1 MLEKE
6 NISLENMNSFRVVH
20 KAKRLLVINNPID
33 LTKFLNTNNIKGN
46 EIQILGEGS
55 NTLFTKD
62 YEGIILHSQIKGIE
76 IKKEDNDSVILRVG
90 SGENW
95 DEFVD
100 YCVKSN
106 YFGIE
111 NLSLIPGSVG
121 AAPIQNIGAYGV
133 EIKDYVISVTG
144 IDLYSNELVEY
155 SNEECEF
162 KYRDSLFKN
171 RLKNR
176 LFITSVEFKLYK
188 NSKFNL
194 SYKDLELLDKSKLT
208 ISKLREEII
217 KIRSSKL
224 PDPSSKGNAGSFFK
238 NPEIDEL
245 KLNELISNNVD
256 FKYFEIPGNMY
267 KIPAAWLIEKAGW
280 KGYNDGLVGVYEK
293 HALVLIN
300 HSSKSGK
307 NIKKLSKSIKEDVF
321 KKFGI
326 MLNEEVNIV

>member
-133 EIKDYVISVTG
+133 EIKDYVVSVTG

-194 SYKDLELLDKSKLT
+194 SYKDLEELDKSKLT

>member
-33 LTKFLNTNNIKGN
+33 LTKFLNTNNIKRN

-133 EIKDYVISVTG
+133 EIKDYVVSVTG

-194 SYKDLELLDKSKLT
+194 SYKDLEELDKSKLT

-280 KGYNDGLVGVYEK
+280 KGYNDGIVGVYEE

>member
-133 EIKDYVISVTG
+133 EIKDYVVSVTG

-280 KGYNDGLVGVYEK
+280 KGYNDGIVGVYEE

>member
-1 MLEKE
+1 MQEKE
-6 NISLENMNSFRVVH
+6 NTSLENMNSFGVVH
-20 KAKRLLVINNPID
+20 KTKSLLIIDKAADLIN
-33 LTKFLNTNNIKGN
+33 FLNSNSIDKSK
-46 EIQILGEGS
+46 IQILGEGS

-76 IKKEDNDSVILRVG
+76 IKKEANDSVILKVG

-95 DEFVD
+95 DEFVEF
-100 YCVKSN
+100 CVKSN

-133 EIKDYVISVTG
+133 EIKDFVENVAG
-144 IDLYSNELVEY
+144 IDLSSNELVNY
-155 SNEECEF
+155 TNEECKF
-162 KYRDSLFKN
+162 RYRDSLFKN
-171 RLKNR
+171 RLKNK
-176 LFITSVEFKLYK
+176 LFITSVEFRLYK

-194 SYKDLELLDKSKLT
+194 SYKDLEKFDKSKLS

-245 KLNELISNNVD
+245 KLEELKSNNID
-256 FKYFEIPGNMY
+256 FKYFEVPGKMY
-267 KIPAAWLIEKAGW
+267 KVPAAWLIEKAGW
-280 KGYNDGLVGVYEK
+280 KGYSDGLVGVYDK

-300 HSSKSGK
+300 HSSESGE
-307 NIKKLSKSIKEDVF
+307 NILELSKTIKDDVY
-321 KKFGI
+321 KKFGV
-326 MLNEEVNIV
+326 MLEEEVNIV

>member
-20 KAKRLLVINNPID
+20 KTKRLLVINNPLD
-33 LTKFLNTNNIKGN
+33 LTKFLNTNNIDRN

-133 EIKDYVISVTG
+133 EIKDYVVSVKG

-162 KYRDSLFKN
+162 QYRDSLFKN

-194 SYKDLELLDKSKLT
+194 SYKDLEKLDKSKLT

-245 KLNELISNNVD
+245 KLKELKSNNVD

-307 NIKKLSKSIKEDVF
+307 NIKNLSKSIKEDVF

-326 MLNEEVNIV
+326 MLSEEVNIV

>member
-20 KAKRLLVINNPID
+20 KTKRLLIINNPID
-33 LTKFLNTNNIKGN
+33 LTKFLNTNNIDRN

-133 EIKDYVISVTG
+133 EIKDYVVSVTG
-144 IDLYSNELVEY
+144 IDLYSNELVKY

-162 KYRDSLFKN
+162 QYRDSLFKN

-194 SYKDLELLDKSKLT
+194 SYKDLEKLDKSKLT

-245 KLNELISNNVD
+245 KLNELKSNNVD

-326 MLNEEVNIV
+326 MLREEVNIV

>member
-6 NISLENMNSFRVVH
+6 NTSLENMNSFGVVH
-20 KAKRLLVINNPID
+20 RTKRLLIISKAID
-33 LTKFLNTNNIKGN
+33 LIKFLNSNSIDKDK
-46 EIQILGEGS
+46 IQILGEGS

-62 YEGIILHSQIKGIE
+62 YEGIILHSQIRGIE
-76 IKKEDNDSVILRVG
+76 IKKEDNDSVNLKVG

-95 DEFVD
+95 DEFVKF
-100 YCVKSN
+100 CVKSN

-133 EIKDYVISVTG
+133 EIKDFVENVTG
-144 IDLYSNELVEY
+144 IDLSSNELVNY
-155 SNEECEF
+155 TNKECKF
-162 KYRDSLFKN
+162 RYRDSLFKK
-171 RLKNR
+171 RLKNK
-176 LFITSVEFKLYK
+176 LFITSVEFKLHK

-194 SYKDLELLDKSKLT
+194 AYKDLEKLDKSKLT

-238 NPEIDEL
+238 NPEIDKLKLEEL
-245 KLNELISNNVD
+245 KSDYID
-256 FKYFEIPGNMY
+256 FKYFEVPRKMY

-280 KGYNDGLVGVYEK
+280 KGYSNGLVGVYDK

-300 HSSKSGK
+300 HSSESGD
-307 NIKKLSKSIKEDVF
+307 NILKLSKTIKDDVY

-326 MLNEEVNIV
+326 MLEEEVNII

>member
-20 KAKRLLVINNPID
+20 KAKRLLVINNPLD
-33 LTKFLNTNNIKGN
+33 LTKFLNTNNIKRN

-133 EIKDYVISVTG
+133 EIKDYVVSVKG

-162 KYRDSLFKN
+162 QYRDSLFKN

-194 SYKDLELLDKSKLT
+194 SYKDLEKLDKSKLT

-245 KLNELISNNVD
+245 KLKELKSNNVD

-307 NIKKLSKSIKEDVF
+307 NIKNLSKSIKEDVF

-326 MLNEEVNIV
+326 MLSEEVNIV

>member
-33 LTKFLNTNNIKGN
+33 LTKFLNTNNIKRN

-133 EIKDYVISVTG
+133 EIKDYVVSVTG

-194 SYKDLELLDKSKLT
+194 SYKDLEVLDKSKLT

>member
-20 KAKRLLVINNPID
+20 KTKRLLIINNPID
-33 LTKFLNTNNIKGN
+33 LTKFLNTNNIDRN

-133 EIKDYVISVTG
+133 EIKDYVVSVTG

-280 KGYNDGLVGVYEK
+280 KGYNDGIVGVYEE

>member
-280 KGYNDGLVGVYEK
+280 KGYNDGIVGVYEE

>member
-33 LTKFLNTNNIKGN
+33 LTKFLNTNNIKRN

-62 YEGIILHSQIKGIE
+62 YKGIILHSQIKGIE

-133 EIKDYVISVTG
+133 EIKDYVVSVTG

-194 SYKDLELLDKSKLT
+194 SYKDLEVLDKSKLT

>member
-133 EIKDYVISVTG
+133 EIKDYVVSVTG
-144 IDLYSNELVEY
+144 IDLYSNELIEY

>member
-33 LTKFLNTNNIKGN
+33 LTKFLNTNNIKRN

-133 EIKDYVISVTG
+133 EIKDYVVSVTG

>member
-20 KAKRLLVINNPID
+20 KTKRLLIINNPID
-33 LTKFLNTNNIKGN
+33 LTKFLNTNNIDRN

-133 EIKDYVISVTG
+133 EIKDYVVSVTG
-144 IDLYSNELVEY
+144 IDLYSNELVKY

-162 KYRDSLFKN
+162 QYRDSLFKN

-194 SYKDLELLDKSKLT
+194 SYKDLEKLDKSKLT

-245 KLNELISNNVD
+245 KLKELKSNNVD

-326 MLNEEVNIV
+326 MLREEVNIV

>member
-20 KAKRLLVINNPID
+20 KAKRLLVINNPLD
-33 LTKFLNTNNIKGN
+33 LTKFLNTNNIKRN

-111 NLSLIPGSVG
+111 NLSLIPGSAG

-133 EIKDYVISVTG
+133 EIKDYVVSVTG

-194 SYKDLELLDKSKLT
+194 SYKDLEVLDKSKLT

>member
-20 KAKRLLVINNPID
+20 KAKRLLVINNPLD
-33 LTKFLNTNNIKGN
+33 LTKFLITNNIKRN

-133 EIKDYVISVTG
+133 EIKDYVVSVTG

>member
-20 KAKRLLVINNPID
+20 KTKRLLIINNPID
-33 LTKFLNTNNIKGN
+33 LTKFLNTNNIKRN

-133 EIKDYVISVTG
+133 EIKDYVVSVTG

>member
-133 EIKDYVISVTG
+133 EIKDYVVSVTG

-194 SYKDLELLDKSKLT
+194 SYKDLEKLDKSKLT

-326 MLNEEVNIV
+326 MLSEEVNIV

>member
-20 KAKRLLVINNPID
+20 KTKRLLIINNPID
-33 LTKFLNTNNIKGN
+33 LTKFLNTNNIDRN

-133 EIKDYVISVTG
+133 EIKDYVVSVKG

-162 KYRDSLFKN
+162 QYRDSLFKN

-194 SYKDLELLDKSKLT
+194 SYKDLEKLDKSKLT

-245 KLNELISNNVD
+245 KLKELKSNNVD

-326 MLNEEVNIV
+326 MLSEEVNIV

>member
-33 LTKFLNTNNIKGN
+33 LTKFLNTNNIKRN

-194 SYKDLELLDKSKLT
+194 SYKDLEELDKSKLT

-280 KGYNDGLVGVYEK
+280 KGYNDGIVGVYEE

>member
-20 KAKRLLVINNPID
+20 KTKRLLIINNPID
-33 LTKFLNTNNIKGN
+33 LTKFLNTNNIKRN

-133 EIKDYVISVTG
+133 EIKDYVVSVTG

-194 SYKDLELLDKSKLT
+194 SYKDLEVLDKSKLT

-280 KGYNDGLVGVYEK
+280 KGYNDGIVGVYEE

>member
-33 LTKFLNTNNIKGN
+33 LTKFLNTNNIKRN

-133 EIKDYVISVTG
+133 EIKDYVVSVTG

-194 SYKDLELLDKSKLT
+194 SYKDLEKLDKSKLT

>member
-1 MLEKE
+1 
-6 NISLENMNSFRVVH
+6 MNSFRVVH
-20 KAKRLLVINNPID
+20 KAKRLLVINNPLD
-33 LTKFLNTNNIKGN
+33 LTKFLNTNNIKRN

-121 AAPIQNIGAYGV
+121 AAPIQNIGAYDV
-133 EIKDYVISVTG
+133 EIKDYVVSVKG

-162 KYRDSLFKN
+162 QYRDSLFKN

-194 SYKDLELLDKSKLT
+194 SYKDLEKLDKSKLT

-224 PDPSSKGNAGSFFK
+224 PNPSSKGNAGSFFK

-245 KLNELISNNVD
+245 KLKELKSNNVD

-307 NIKKLSKSIKEDVF
+307 NIKNLSKSIKEDVF

-326 MLNEEVNIV
+326 MLSEEVNIV

>member
-20 KAKRLLVINNPID
+20 KTKRLLIINNPID
-33 LTKFLNTNNIKGN
+33 LTKFLNTNNIDRN

-133 EIKDYVISVTG
+133 EIKDYVVSVTG

-171 RLKNR
+171 RLKN
-176 LFITSVEFKLYK
+176 
-188 NSKFNL
+188 
-194 SYKDLELLDKSKLT
+194 
-208 ISKLREEII
+208 
-217 KIRSSKL
+217 
-224 PDPSSKGNAGSFFK
+224 
-238 NPEIDEL
+238 
-245 KLNELISNNVD
+245 
-256 FKYFEIPGNMY
+256 
-267 KIPAAWLIEKAGW
+267 
-280 KGYNDGLVGVYEK
+280 
-293 HALVLIN
+293 
-300 HSSKSGK
+300 
-307 NIKKLSKSIKEDVF
+307 
-321 KKFGI
+321 
-326 MLNEEVNIV
+326 

>member
-20 KAKRLLVINNPID
+20 KAKRLLVINNPLD
-33 LTKFLNTNNIKGN
+33 LTKFLNTNNIKRN

-133 EIKDYVISVTG
+133 EIKDYVVSVTG

-194 SYKDLELLDKSKLT
+194 SYKDLE
-208 ISKLREEII
+208 
-217 KIRSSKL
+217 
-224 PDPSSKGNAGSFFK
+224 
-238 NPEIDEL
+238 
-245 KLNELISNNVD
+245 V
-256 FKYFEIPGNMY
+256 
-267 KIPAAWLIEKAGW
+267 
-280 KGYNDGLVGVYEK
+280 
-293 HALVLIN
+293 
-300 HSSKSGK
+300 
-307 NIKKLSKSIKEDVF
+307 
-321 KKFGI
+321 
-326 MLNEEVNIV
+326 

>member
-20 KAKRLLVINNPID
+20 KTKRLLIINNPID
-33 LTKFLNTNNIKGN
+33 LTKFLNTNNIDRN

-133 EIKDYVISVTG
+133 EIKDYVVSVTG

-162 KYRDSLFKN
+162 QYRDSLFKN

-194 SYKDLELLDKSKLT
+194 SYKDLEKLDKSKLT

-245 KLNELISNNVD
+245 KLNELKSNNVD

-326 MLNEEVNIV
+326 MLSEEVNIV

>member
-1 MLEKE
+1 MSG
-6 NISLENMNSFRVVH
+6 IASGV
-20 KAKRLLVINNPID
+20 
-33 LTKFLNTNNIKGN
+33 
-46 EIQILGEGS
+46 
-55 NTLFTKD
+55 LF
-62 YEGIILHSQIKGIE
+62 
-76 IKKEDNDSVILRVG
+76 
-90 SGENW
+90 
-95 DEFVD
+95 
-100 YCVKSN
+100 
-106 YFGIE
+106 
-111 NLSLIPGSVG
+111 LSLPSIISTPSTIALYIALSLQNFSV
-121 AAPIQNIGAYGV
+121 V
-133 EIKDYVISVTG
+133 
-144 IDLYSNELVEY
+144 SNNH
-155 SNEECEF
+155 S
-162 KYRDSLFKN
+162 KS
-171 RLKNR
+171 
-176 LFITSVEFKLYK
+176 TSVEFKLYK

-194 SYKDLELLDKSKLT
+194 SYKDLEKLDKSKLT

-280 KGYNDGLVGVYEK
+280 KGYNDGIVGVYEE

>member
-20 KAKRLLVINNPID
+20 KAKRLLVINNPLD
-33 LTKFLNTNNIKGN
+33 LTKFLNTNNIKRN

-133 EIKDYVISVTG
+133 EIKDYVVSVTG

-162 KYRDSLFKN
+162 QYRDSLFKN

-194 SYKDLELLDKSKLT
+194 SYKDLEKLDKSKLT

-224 PDPSSKGNAGSFFK
+224 PNPSSKGNAGSFFK

-245 KLNELISNNVD
+245 KLKELKSNNVD

-307 NIKKLSKSIKEDVF
+307 NIKNLSKSIKEDVF

-326 MLNEEVNIV
+326 MLSEEVNIV

>member
-33 LTKFLNTNNIKGN
+33 LTKFLNTNNIDRN

-133 EIKDYVISVTG
+133 EIKDYVVSVTG

-194 SYKDLELLDKSKLT
+194 SYKDLEELDKSKLT

>member
-20 KAKRLLVINNPID
+20 KTKRLLIINNPID
-33 LTKFLNTNNIKGN
+33 LTKFLNTNNIDRN

-133 EIKDYVISVTG
+133 EIKDYVVSVKG

-194 SYKDLELLDKSKLT
+194 SYKDLEKLDKSKLT

-245 KLNELISNNVD
+245 KLKELKSNNVD

-307 NIKKLSKSIKEDVF
+307 NIKNLSKSIKEDVF

-326 MLNEEVNIV
+326 MLSEEVNIV

>member
-20 KAKRLLVINNPID
+20 KTKRLLIINNPID
-33 LTKFLNTNNIKGN
+33 LTKFLNTNNIDRN

-133 EIKDYVISVTG
+133 EIKDYVVSVKG

-162 KYRDSLFKN
+162 QYRDSLFKN

-194 SYKDLELLDKSKLT
+194 SYKDLEVLDKSKLT

-224 PDPSSKGNAGSFFK
+224 PDPRSKGNAGSFFK

-256 FKYFEIPGNMY
+256 FKYFKIPGNMY
-267 KIPAAWLIEKAGW
+267 KLPAAWLIEKAGW

-307 NIKKLSKSIKEDVF
+307 DIKKLSKSIKEDVF

>member
-33 LTKFLNTNNIKGN
+33 LTKFLNTNNIDRN

-133 EIKDYVISVTG
+133 EIKDYVVSVKG

-162 KYRDSLFKN
+162 QYRDSLFKN

-194 SYKDLELLDKSKLT
+194 SYKDLEKLDKSKLT

-245 KLNELISNNVD
+245 KLKELKSNNVD

-307 NIKKLSKSIKEDVF
+307 NIKNLSKSIKEDVF

-326 MLNEEVNIV
+326 MLSEEVNIV

>member
-20 KAKRLLVINNPID
+20 KTKRLLIINNPID

-133 EIKDYVISVTG
+133 EIKDYVVSVTG

-194 SYKDLELLDKSKLT
+194 SYKDLEELDKSKLT

-280 KGYNDGLVGVYEK
+280 KGYNDGIVGVYEE

>member
-20 KAKRLLVINNPID
+20 KTKRLLIINNPID
-33 LTKFLNTNNIKGN
+33 LTKFLNTNNIDRN

-133 EIKDYVISVTG
+133 EIKDYVVSVTG
-144 IDLYSNELVEY
+144 IDLYSNELVKY

-162 KYRDSLFKN
+162 QYRDSLFKN

-194 SYKDLELLDKSKLT
+194 SYKDLEKLDKSKLT

-245 KLNELISNNVD
+245 KLNELKSNNVD

-326 MLNEEVNIV
+326 MLSEEVNIV

>member
-20 KAKRLLVINNPID
+20 KTKRLLIINNPID
-33 LTKFLNTNNIKGN
+33 LTKFLNTNNIDRN

-133 EIKDYVISVTG
+133 EIKDYVVSVKG

-162 KYRDSLFKN
+162 QYRDSLFKN

-194 SYKDLELLDKSKLT
+194 SYKDLEKLDKSKLT

-245 KLNELISNNVD
+245 KLKELKSNNVD

-307 NIKKLSKSIKEDVF
+307 NIKNLSKSIKEDVF

-326 MLNEEVNIV
+326 MLSEEVNIV

>member
-20 KAKRLLVINNPID
+20 KTKRLLIINNPID
-33 LTKFLNTNNIKGN
+33 LTKFLNTNNIDRN

-133 EIKDYVISVTG
+133 EIKDYVVNVTG
-144 IDLYSNELVEY
+144 IDLYSNELVKY

-162 KYRDSLFKN
+162 QYRDSLFKN

-194 SYKDLELLDKSKLT
+194 SYKDLEKLDKSKLT

-245 KLNELISNNVD
+245 KLNELKSNNVD

-326 MLNEEVNIV
+326 MLREEVNIV

>member
-133 EIKDYVISVTG
+133 EIKDYVVSVTG